1 MRKRKT
7 KKNREE
13 GSGEGGLTS
22 TECGDIYLKGLK
34 IGCVRIAT
42 SSSHENG
49 FDFGMFIERDFQSR
63 SHRSRHGPQLQ
74 IVPRKRKTWNINDLK
89 MTNSSSG
96 QKKKGGSLSKLTL
109 R

>member
-1 MRKRKT
+1 MRKRKQNKRE
-7 KKNREE
+7 KKDRN
-13 GSGEGGLTS
+13 EGGELTS
-22 TECGDIYLKGLK
+22 TECGDIYLKRLK

-42 SSSHENG
+42 SSPHENG

-89 MTNSSSG
+89 ITNPSSDQ
-96 QKKKGGSLSKLTL
+96 QKRIPFKADS
-109 R
+109 